1 MINELLSHHLFVK
14 LLLLFILS
22 RFLGEVFERLNKPS
36 MIGEIL
42 AGIILGPSILGWINA
57 DQQLKVVADIAVFFL
72 VIIAGLE
79 INVEEIKNAIKGKNI
94 WISFMSFF
102 VPIISGIILGYTFT
116 NSILSSLFLG
126 LCISITALPVSIRLL
141 MDIGKLNTDI
151 GRKIVAV
158 GATNDILALMI
169 LGILVNLTDNTEITF
184 LSVFL
189 LIGKVILKVVAFF
202 IIIVFSYRLINW
214 LLKKFPLYIIEKAID
229 KFVKLF
235 KSKESIFSFILLF
248 ILIFASVSELVG
260 LHMVVGTFFGSLLL
274 KKEILGD
281 KYYRVFEKSIHSV
294 SMGFLSPIFFA
305 TIGLSINVNQ
315 MNNLLF
321 LLLIIIVSMAS
332 KTIGG
337 FIGGKIAG
345 QTNFESLTLGVAVNG
360 RGLMDIVI
368 ATIAYENHIIDA
380 GIYSMLVIMVI
391 VGLFFTSFLIKIP
404 FNRLESI
411 NLKKD

>member
-184 LSVFL
+184 LNVFL